1 METIILYCK
10 TQEEALHAVND
21 ICVDIK
27 ALPDDCQHQL
37 FMNRRLFG
45 MYSIFPGEK
54 IGGSLIGELGKAEKI
69 QPGDRELIFFPA
81 EKEEAFEKL
90 KAGKNLVMVKN
101 CNYIIGEQD
110 SRKNRR
116 SNIINWLLGK
126 ETELKMP
133 TDEENS

>member
-21 ICVDIK
+21 ICMDIK
-27 ALPDDCQHQL
+27 ALPDDDQHQL
-37 FMNRRLFG
+37 FMNRRIFG

-54 IGGSLIGELGKAEKI
+54 IGGSLIGEPGKAEKI
-69 QPGDRELIFFPA
+69 QPGDKELIFFPA

-126 ETELKMP
+126 ETELKMS

>member
-27 ALPDDCQHQL
+27 ALPDDDQHQL

-54 IGGSLIGELGKAEKI
+54 IGGSLIGEPGKAEKI

-81 EKEEAFEKL
+81 DKEEAFETL
-90 KAGKNLVMVKN
+90 KSGKNLIMVKN
-101 CNYIIGEQD
+101 CNYIIGDQD

-116 SNIINWLLGK
+116 STIINWLLGK
-126 ETELKMP
+126 SDKLTFTSNE
-133 TDEENS
+133 DS